1 MSQNPREMVQP
12 ESDEIGGIQAIIDRD
27 PALGATVVEPPP
39 AVTPPPRDGDGDDD
53 Q

>member
-1 MSQNPREMVQP
+1 MAENYQEAVPQENSTTERANLYGDRE
-12 ESDEIGGIQAIIDRD
+12 
-27 PALGATVVEPPP
+27 PALGTTVVEPPP